1 METRGNT
8 LFLLLLCSN
17 WALCVMMI
25 TLTVEA
31 TLHGNETDRFAL
43 LVFKSGI
50 TSDPTGVLNSWNN
63 TISVC
68 DWDGVSCRDKH
79 LKRVTSLDLS
89 YRGLQGS
96 ISPFIGNLSFLRSVL
111 LMNNGLYG
119 DIPSEFG
126 QLQQLR
132 LINLSFNSLNGVIP
146 ASPSLCSELITI
158 QLENNQLSGII
169 PAELG
174 CMTKLESLNLANN
187 NLTGVIPSSLAN
199 LSSLSEVYFFSNW
212 LQGNIPEELGG
223 LTKLEVFEASVNMLS
238 GKIPTQLFNL
248 SSLNT
253 FAAASNNL
261 HGSLSSIDI
270 KLQKLQ
276 ALYLGENQFTGTI
289 PASLTNIS
297 SLWELDIST
306 NSFSGKIPT
315 GFRGLQNLVFFNV
328 ISNQLQADIAEDWE
342 FLDSLTN
349 CSQLQFLGFGMNNMG
364 GTLPSSVVNLST
376 TLQILAIGYNRM
388 TGSLPSGIQNLINLI
403 SLDVSTCNLRGE
415 IPAEI
420 GKLSNLQ
427 WLGLS
432 SNKFTGQIPT
442 SIGNLTQ
449 LNVLN
454 FSWNSFEGHLPT
466 TLGNLQKLSL
476 LDISHNNFTGE
487 IPKEV
492 VTLPYISQYID
503 LSYNQLEGS
512 LPSEISNL
520 KKLGQLSISGNKL
533 SGEIPATIGFCESLE
548 ILALDNNLFRGTI
561 PATLSDMKGLRK
573 LSLSHNNLSGL
584 VPPSLSTLKGLEML
598 DLSHNNLSGPIP
610 ELLQNLNFLFFLN
623 LSYNNF
629 YGEVPVNGVFANST
643 AISLSGN
650 EGFCGGILQLH
661 LPACPP
667 ETKQERKGQYVW
679 LKIIIPIAIAVIFL
693 SIFSLAYWKLK
704 LRKKSL
710 VISPLEEE
718 RYPRVTYAELDR
730 ATGGFS
736 SDNLVGSGR
745 YGTVYKGSLDNGRT
759 MVAVKVFKLQNRG
772 ASKSF
777 LAECKALRAIRHRN
791 LIKIITSCSSVDRQG
806 RDFKALVFEYMP
818 NGSLDQCL
826 HPEDHSHQHQMNH
839 LNLIQRVNIAIDIA
853 NALDYLHHNCQPP
866 MVHCDLKPSN
876 MLLNSEMD
884 AIVGD
889 FGISKFLCEAV
900 SEPLQDSSFSNAIK
914 GTVGYVAPDYGAGGQ
929 VSISGDV
936 YSYGILLLEMFT
948 GKRPTDDMFT
958 DGMSLRKFVE
968 AGVISEQYMEIID
981 PKIFGHIEGDIVTN
995 NEIMQ
1000 INECLDS
1007 LLKVG
1012 LACSDPSPRE
1022 RMSMTDV
1029 AAKMHAIRNSFF
1041 AMFLHLFPASSSLS
1055 TTAEEKSIQH

>member
-1 METRGNT
+1 METKT
-8 LFLLLLCSN
+8 SILFLLLLCSN
-17 WALCVMMI
+17 WVLSLMIAL
-25 TLTVEA
+25 TAET
-31 TLHGNETDRFAL
+31 TLHANETDRFAL
-43 LVFKSGI
+43 LAFKSGI
-50 TSDPTGVLNSWNN
+50 TSDPTGALNSWNN

-68 DWDGVSCRDKH
+68 DWEGVSCRDKH
-79 LKRVTSLDLS
+79 LQRVTSLNLS
-89 YRGLQGS
+89 YQGLQGS

-111 LMNNGLYG
+111 LMNNALYG

-132 LINLSFNSLNGVIP
+132 LLNLSFNSLNGAIP
-146 ASPSLCSELITI
+146 ANLSLCSELITI
-158 QLENNQLSGII
+158 QLENNQLTGII

-174 CMTKLESLNLANN
+174 CMRKLESLNLEKN
-187 NLTGVIPSSLAN
+187 NLTGVIPPSLAN
-199 LSSLSEVYFFSNW
+199 LSSLSEVSFFSNR
-212 LQGNIPEELGG
+212 LQGNIPEEFGS
-223 LTKLEVFEASVNMLS
+223 LTKLEVFEASRNMLS
-238 GKIPTQLFNL
+238 GKIPTQFFNL

-261 HGSLSSIDI
+261 HGRLSSVEI

-276 ALYLGENQFTGTI
+276 ALYLGGNQFTGTI

-297 SLWELDIST
+297 SLWELDISQ

-315 GFRGLQNLVFFNV
+315 GFGGLQNLVFFNV
-328 ISNQLQADIAEDWE
+328 ILNQLEASTPGDWE
-342 FLDSLTN
+342 FIDSLTN
-349 CSQLQFLGFGMNNMG
+349 CTQLQFLGFGINKMG
-364 GTLPSSVVNLST
+364 GTLPGSVVNLST
-376 TLQILAIGYNRM
+376 TLQVLAIGYNPM
-388 TGSLPSGIQNLINLI
+388 TGSLPAEIQNLINLN

-449 LNVLN
+449 LNMLN

-476 LDISHNNFTGE
+476 LDLSHNTFTGE

-512 LPSEISNL
+512 LPLEISNL
-520 KKLGQLSISGNKL
+520 KKLGQLGISGNKL
-533 SGEIPATIGFCESLE
+533 SGEIPATIGLCESME

-561 PATLSDMKGLRK
+561 PAALSDMKGLRK
-573 LSLSHNNLSGL
+573 LYLSHNNLSGL
-584 VPPSLSTLKGLEML
+584 VPPSLSKLRGLEKL
-598 DLSHNNLSGPIP
+598 DLSHNNLSGTIP
-610 ELLQNLNFLFFLN
+610 ESLQNLNFLFFLN

-629 YGEVPVNGVFANST
+629 HGEVPVNGVFANST

-650 EGFCGGILQLH
+650 EGLCGGILQLH

-667 ETKQERKGQYVW
+667 ETNQDRKGQYVW

-693 SIFSLAYWKLK
+693 SIFSLAYWKRK

-718 RYPRVTYAELDR
+718 RYPRVTYAELDKT
-730 ATGGFS
+730 TGGFS
-736 SDNLVGSGR
+736 SDNFIGSGR

-818 NGSLDQCL
+818 NGSLDQWL
-826 HPEDHSHQHQMNH
+826 HPEDHSHHQQMNH
-839 LNLIQRVNIAIDIA
+839 LNLIQRVNIAIGIA

-876 MLLNSEMD
+876 VLLNSEMD
-884 AIVGD
+884 AIVAD
-889 FGISKFLCEAV
+889 FGISKFLCEVV
-900 SEPLQDSSFSNAIK
+900 SEPLQDSSFSIAIK
-914 GTVGYVAPDYGAGGQ
+914 GTVGYVAPGN
-929 VSISGDV
+929 
-936 YSYGILLLEMFT
+936 LLTL
-948 GKRPTDDMFT
+948 
-958 DGMSLRKFVE
+958 S
-968 AGVISEQYMEIID
+968 
-981 PKIFGHIEGDIVTN
+981 
-995 NEIMQ
+995 
-1000 INECLDS
+1000 
-1007 LLKVG
+1007 
-1012 LACSDPSPRE
+1012 
-1022 RMSMTDV
+1022 
-1029 AAKMHAIRNSFF
+1029 
-1041 AMFLHLFPASSSLS
+1041 HLN
-1055 TTAEEKSIQH
+1055 I